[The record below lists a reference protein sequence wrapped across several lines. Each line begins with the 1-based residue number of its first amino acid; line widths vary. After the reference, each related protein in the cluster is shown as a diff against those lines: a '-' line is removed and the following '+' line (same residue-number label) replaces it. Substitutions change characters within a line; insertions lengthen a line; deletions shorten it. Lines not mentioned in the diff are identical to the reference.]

1 MYWLA
6 QARRSDLITLRGL
19 RAIQSADVL
28 MYDKLV
34 HPSLLEYA
42 RRDVELVDVG
52 KQAPRRGGAT
62 VGGRPGGAAPRRMGS
77 TMQQAINRR
86 MVEQAQDG
94 KSGSVKGGDPFI
106 FGRGGEAVGG
116 SSWIYGRRNSRISA
130 GMAAASYAGI
140 PLTHRHESI
149 GPFFDRSL
157 CS

>member
-1 MYWLA
+1 MQGDLNA
-6 QARRSDLITLRGL
+6 AVNEALDMLNRTQEAGEIVLVGAGPGDPDLITLRGL

-52 KQAPRRGGAT
+52 KHGPREEAGAT
-62 VGGRPGGAAPRRMGS
+62 VGGDPGSQAARRTGS

-94 KSGSVKGGDPFI
+94 KSGSAQG
-106 FGRGGEAVGG
+106 
-116 SSWIYGRRNSRISA
+116 W
-130 GMAAASYAGI
+130 
-140 PLTHRHESI
+140 
-149 GPFFDRSL
+149 
-157 CS
+157 